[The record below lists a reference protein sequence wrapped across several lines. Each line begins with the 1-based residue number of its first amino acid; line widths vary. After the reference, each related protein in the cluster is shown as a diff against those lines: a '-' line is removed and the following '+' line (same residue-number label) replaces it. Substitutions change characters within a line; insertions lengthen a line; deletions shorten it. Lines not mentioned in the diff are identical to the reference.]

1 VQVIAEVET
10 TPADS
15 FALLLRYPP
24 GDWRKVG
31 GDPIDIDGHL
41 VGLRIYPNGSGEA
54 SWELADGTFGYLR
67 SRGLAH
73 ADIVEIIESVIPAP
87 ADATFPGFR
96 IDFGGE
102 PPRFQSLHEGVDTDV
117 SGTTAGSDCEA
128 PALDGTYPLTAVA
141 GDPLFQYGAVIDRHV
156 PLEVGYRD
164 GTLLMVHGGPDVDGR
179 PTVADAVDADDERW
193 ATLLTQPN

>member
-31 GDPIDIDGHL
+31 GDP
-41 VGLRIYPNGSGEA
+41 
-54 SWELADGTFGYLR
+54 
-67 SRGLAH
+67 
-73 ADIVEIIESVIPAP
+73 
-87 ADATFPGFR
+87 

-128 PALDGTYPLTAVA
+128 PALDGT
-141 GDPLFQYGAVIDRHV
+141 
-156 PLEVGYRD
+156 
-164 GTLLMVHGGPDVDGR
+164 LLMVHGGPDVDGR

>member
-31 GDPIDIDGHL
+31 GDP
-41 VGLRIYPNGSGEA
+41 
-54 SWELADGTFGYLR
+54 
-67 SRGLAH
+67 
-73 ADIVEIIESVIPAP
+73 
-87 ADATFPGFR
+87 